1 MALLSTANLQAIA
14 LSCIGAL
21 IAYRVYWEATT
32 GAAQR
37 SLARQHGCLPPKSFR
52 SKYWLFGLD
61 VFLANIKA
69 YREHKL
75 LERWTKTLTSHN
87 AHTLVAKIFSQ
98 TFFLTDDPENI
109 KAMLATE
116 FDQWSLGQERIKQM
130 EAYLGHG
137 IFTSEGASWKHSR
150 DMLRPCFERSQ
161 VADISILEKHT
172 ARLLQNV
179 PKDGTTVDLQPLLHE
194 LTLDVATEFLFGRST
209 DAQDRGREDNAC
221 KAFIDAFEYC
231 QNPMTERSEKLGF
244 LAFFLPDWKLKKCA
258 KVIRDFTDKIIDEEI
273 TTPSQN
279 TKDAWKP
286 SSGRYVFLDE
296 LVSATQ
302 NRTIIRSELL
312 NILLAGRDTTAS
324 LLSNLIWELSRQPSM
339 LSRLRQE
346 IEDTIGNDD
355 TPTYPQLKTMK
366 YLRALLNESQR
377 LHPIVPSNSRQALHD
392 ATLPRGGGP
401 HGESPILVPKG
412 AYVTYLP
419 WALHRR
425 RDVYGEDAAVF
436 DPTRWLDEGH
446 ASSPLRPGWAYLPFS
461 GGPRVC
467 IGQNFALTECM
478 FVVVRLLQVFAVEQR
493 DGEPWREK
501 LGITCVGLGGCKVGL
516 RPRC

>member
-346 IEDTIGNDD
+346 
-355 TPTYPQLKTMK
+355 
-366 YLRALLNESQR
+366 
-377 LHPIVPSNSRQALHD
+377 HD

-446 ASSPLRPGWAYLPFS
+446 ASSPLRPGWA
-461 GGPRVC
+461 
-467 IGQNFALTECM
+467 ECM